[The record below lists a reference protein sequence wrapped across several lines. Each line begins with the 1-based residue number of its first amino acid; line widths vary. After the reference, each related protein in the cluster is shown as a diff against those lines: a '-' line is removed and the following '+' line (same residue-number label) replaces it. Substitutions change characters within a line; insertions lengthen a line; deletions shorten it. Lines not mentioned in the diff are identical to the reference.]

1 MGYWKLYFMYM
12 EHGVLQTRCTC
23 YKRSDLQRFVPN
35 NHHTPLLEEEGL
47 YSTAWELGPIGIRR
61 GHNNDYNIPFNSHN
75 QLFRV
80 KSFDENIYVFVFAF
94 IVNLYMYIYI
104 YIRLKI
110 KPNSVRIRFLE
121 LSTFCSSLDG
131 IWTHT
136 IDTLQHHSLSLTS
149 SALCHSTSSTP
160 LKGSFNNP
168 SVTFSR
174 KANLGIDVRHVY
186 KRV

>member
-1 MGYWKLYFMYM
+1 VLIMNYWKLYFMYM

-80 KSFDENIYVFVFAF
+80 KSFDEKFYVFVFAF
-94 IVNLYMYIYI
+94 IVNIYI
-104 YIRLKI
+104 YVWKLNQTVI
-110 KPNSVRIRFLE
+110 LE
-121 LSTFCSSLDG
+121 LSNFCSSLDG

-136 IDTLQHHSLSLTS
+136 IDTLQQHSLSLTS
-149 SALCHSTSSTP
+149 SALDHSYIYIH
-160 LKGSFNNP
+160 N
-168 SVTFSR
+168 
-174 KANLGIDVRHVY
+174 VY
-186 KRV
+186 QIQNTKN